1 MLKMIRERS
10 GISSRRSDFA
20 CHAVV
25 ARRRV
30 IPSSFGTRH
39 WSFAALVVAIMFSSA
54 NLKAAASVED
64 SSGITFPP
72 SSAQKWVLP
81 NGLTI
86 IVQED
91 HSAPVA
97 SVQAWCATGSID
109 EDAHLGAG
117 LSHILEHMLFQGTKT
132 RGKNEIAQQIQDVG
146 GYINAYTSFDRTVF
160 WIDVPKDGVATALG
174 VLTDAMMNS
183 TLPPEEYRK
192 EQEVI
197 RREFAMGMDDPDRVA
212 GLLLFGTAYQR
223 HPYRFPVI
231 GEIEIYNQLT
241 QEQVMQYYKTRYVP
255 NNLTFIVVGDVDAE
269 KVRQQL
275 TELFTPYPEK
285 SLKPVFIPAEPPQ
298 LGWREVHREFPTEL
312 THLSLAWH
320 IPEVTNPDVPALD
333 LLSTILG
340 DGRSSRLYRRVREEA
355 GLAFGIG
362 AFSYTPG
369 DPGLFGIDAT
379 VDPKK
384 REAAEQ
390 LVMGIV
396 DEVKQ
401 AGVTAEEL
409 TKAKKILLSHHLGAL
424 TTMRGQASDIG
435 SNWLLT
441 RNLNFSRDYLA
452 AVQKVTLDD
461 IKRVAANYLTDSN
474 LTVVSLNPKGSLAA
488 KAEGPK
494 VAAAAEIEKFELSNG
509 LRLLVREDRRL
520 PLVAMGAVFRGGLL
534 AETPQTNGIT
544 RLMAK
549 VLLKGTK
556 TRTAEQ
562 IANQIE
568 AVGGSISSDAGNNSF
583 SVSLDVTKPDVKL
596 GVELLSDVLLN
607 ATMPEKAIAREK
619 EIQIAA
625 IQQEDEQL
633 TSVARNIMR
642 QALFPQH
649 PYALRTN
656 GSVESVR
663 RLTQKDLL
671 EFRDRYMVAKNGVI
685 FVFGDVKAAEV
696 KQLFEKALGGMKPG
710 MLALTDMHPASPL
723 SGIETVESRKEK
735 AQGVIM
741 VGFRGA
747 SISSPDR
754 HALELI
760 DEASSDLGSRF
771 FVRIR
776 EQMGLAYYVGA
787 SQMQGLV
794 PGLFAFYL
802 GTDPQKIEPV
812 KTALLDEIHKLAND
826 GLTNQELA
834 RAKKKLIGQ
843 QEIAN
848 QSNEAFGYQ
857 CALEELY
864 GLGFDY
870 YKRLEHDV
878 DAVTLDDIKRV
889 AAKYFRDQPYVL
901 ATVRPPEGSAAA
913 KQK

>member
-1 MLKMIRERS
+1 MIR
-10 GISSRRSDFA
+10 FA
-20 CHAVV
+20 
-25 ARRRV
+25 
-30 IPSSFGTRH
+30 PGL
-39 WSFAALVVAIMFSSA
+39 ALVVASMFSSA
-54 NLKAAASVED
+54 NLKAAPADD
-64 SSGITFPP
+64 SAVITFPP

-109 EDAHLGAG
+109 EDQHLGAG
-117 LSHILEHMLFQGTKT
+117 LSHILEHMLFKGTTT
-132 RGKNEIAQQIQDVG
+132 RSTNVIAQKIQDVG

-160 WIDVPKDGVATALG
+160 WIDVPKDGVATALD
-174 VLTDAMMNS
+174 VLADAMMNS
-183 TLPPEEYRK
+183 TLPPEEYMK

-197 RREFAMGMDDPDRVA
+197 RREFAMGLDDPDRVA
-212 GLLLFGTAYQR
+212 GLLLFATAYQR
-223 HPYRFPVI
+223 HPYHFPVI
-231 GEIEIYNQLT
+231 GDIEIYNQLT
-241 QEQVMQYYKTRYVP
+241 HDQVMQYYKTRYVP
-255 NNLTFIVVGDVDAE
+255 NNLTFVVVGDVDAA
-269 KVRQQL
+269 KMRQQL
-275 TELFTPYPEK
+275 TEFFKAYPEK
-285 SLKPVFIPAEPPQ
+285 SLKPVFIPEEPPQ
-298 LGWREVHREFPTEL
+298 LGRREVHQEFATEL

-355 GLAFGIG
+355 GLVYRIA

-369 DPGLFGIDAT
+369 DPGLFGIDAAL
-379 VDPKK
+379 DPRK

-390 LVMGIV
+390 LMLHIL

-401 AGVTAEEL
+401 SGVTAEEL
-409 TKAKKILLSHHLGAL
+409 MKAKKMSLSHHLGAL

-441 RNLNFSRDYLA
+441 RNLNFSRDYLD

-461 IKRVAANYLTDSN
+461 IKRVAVHYLTNEN
-474 LTVVSLNPKGSLAA
+474 LTVISLNPKGSLLA
-488 KAEGPK
+488 KAE
-494 VAAAAEIEKFELSNG
+494 AAKPISAGEVQKFELSNG
-509 LRLLVREDRRL
+509 LRLLVREDARL
-520 PLVAMGAVFRGGLL
+520 PLVAMGAVFRSGLL

-549 VLLKGTK
+549 SLLKGTT

-562 IANQIE
+562 IANEIE
-568 AVGGSISSDAGNNSF
+568 AVGGSISSEASNNTFNVSF
-583 SVSLDVTKPDVKL
+583 EVTKPDVKL
-596 GVELLSDVLLN
+596 AVELFSDVLLN

-625 IQQEDEQL
+625 IKQEEEQL
-633 TSVARNIMR
+633 TTVARNILR
-642 QALFPQH
+642 QALFTQH
-649 PYALRTN
+649 PYALRAN
-656 GSVESVR
+656 GSVESVQ
-663 RLTQKDLL
+663 RLNQKDLL
-671 EFRDRYMVAKNGVI
+671 EFRDRYLVAQNGVI

-696 KQLFEKALGGMKPG
+696 KQLLEQALGGMRPG
-710 MLALTDMHPASPL
+710 ALALTDAHPAAPL
-723 SGIETVESRKEK
+723 SKTETVESRKDK

-741 VGFRGA
+741 VGYRGA
-747 SISSPDR
+747 DIFSPDR
-754 HALELI
+754 YALQLI

-771 FVRIR
+771 FIRIR

-787 SQMQGLV
+787 SQMEGLV

-812 KTALLDEIHKLAND
+812 KTALLDEIGKLARD
-826 GLTNQELA
+826 GLTSEELA

-848 QSNEAFGYQ
+848 QSNDSFGYQ
-857 CALEELY
+857 CALDELY
-864 GLGFDY
+864 GLGFNY
-870 YKRLEHDV
+870 YKSLQRNV
-878 DAVTLDDIKRV
+878 DTVTLDDIKRV

-901 ATVRPPEGSAAA
+901 ATVRPPEGTAAA

>member
-1 MLKMIRERS
+1 MYRIP
-10 GISSRRSDFA
+10 
-20 CHAVV
+20 V
-25 ARRRV
+25 A
-30 IPSSFGTRH
+30 SFLT
-39 WSFAALVVAIMFSSA
+39 AALLFPMV
-54 NLKAAASVED
+54 NLKAASPEPSAL
-64 SSGITFPP
+64 IAFPL
-72 SSAQKWVLP
+72 STAQKWILP
-81 NGLTI
+81 NGLTV

-109 EDAHLGAG
+109 EDQHLGAG
-117 LSHILEHMLFQGTKT
+117 VSHILEHMLFKGTNT
-132 RGKNEIAQQIQDVG
+132 RSANQIAQSIQDVG

-160 WIDVPKDGVATALG
+160 WIDVPKDGVGTALE
-174 VLTDAMMNS
+174 VLSDAMMNS
-183 TLPPEEYRK
+183 SLPPDEYNK

-197 RREFAMGMDDPDRVA
+197 RREFAMGMDDPDRMA
-212 GLLLFGTAYQR
+212 SLLLFATAYQR

-231 GEIEIYNQLT
+231 GELEIYNQLT

-255 NNLTFIVVGDVDAE
+255 NNLTFVVVGDVNGE
-269 KVRQQL
+269 KVQQQL
-275 TELFTPYPEK
+275 NDLFNAYPEK
-285 SLKPVFIPAEPPQ
+285 SLKPLFIPEEPPQ
-298 LGWREVHREFPTEL
+298 LGRREVHKEFATEL
-312 THLSLAWH
+312 THFSMAWH
-320 IPEVTNPDVPALD
+320 IPEVTSPDVPALD

-355 GLAFGIG
+355 GLAFRIA

-379 VDPKK
+379 LDPKK

-390 LVMGIV
+390 LALQIL

-401 AGVTAEEL
+401 NGVSADEL
-409 TKAKKILLSHHLGAL
+409 EKAKKITLSQHLGTL

-441 RNLNFSRDYLA
+441 RDLNFSREYLD

-461 IKRVAANYLTDSN
+461 IKRVARTYLTDNN
-474 LTVVSLNPKGSLAA
+474 LTVVSLNPRSSLSG
-488 KAEGPK
+488 KSDPVK
-494 VAAAAEIEKFELSNG
+494 PVAAGEIQKFELSNG
-509 LRLLVREDRRL
+509 LRLLVREDHRL
-520 PLVAMGAVFRGGLL
+520 PLVGMGAVFRGGLL
-534 AETPQTNGIT
+534 AEKPEDNGVT

-562 IANQIE
+562 IANE
-568 AVGGSISSDAGNNSF
+568 LESVGGSISSDAGNNSF
-583 SVSLDVTKPDVKL
+583 SVSVDVMKLDVKL
-596 GVELLSDVLLN
+596 GVDLLSDVLLD
-607 ATMPEKAIAREK
+607 ATFPEKAVARET

-625 IQQEDEQL
+625 IQQEEEQL
-633 TSVARNIMR
+633 TSVARSIMR

-649 PYALRTN
+649 PYALRSN
-656 GSVESVR
+656 GSVESVQ
-663 RLTQKDLL
+663 RLTQKDLI
-671 EFRDRYMVAKNGVI
+671 EFRDRYVVGRNGVI
-685 FVFGDVKAAEV
+685 FVFGDVNAAEV
-696 KQLFEKALGGMKPG
+696 KQLFEQALGKMKPG
-710 MLALTDMHPASPL
+710 ALALTDARPSTPL
-723 SGIETVESRKEK
+723 GKPETVESRKNK

-747 SISSPDR
+747 SLSSPDR
-754 HALELI
+754 YALELI

-771 FVRIR
+771 FIRIR

-787 SQMQGLV
+787 SEMQGLV
-794 PGLFAFYL
+794 TGLFAFYL

-812 KTALLDEIHKLAND
+812 KTALLDEIRKLAND
-826 GLTNQELA
+826 GLTSEELA

-848 QSNEAFGYQ
+848 QSNDAFGYQ
-857 CALEELY
+857 CSLDELY

-878 DAVTLDDIKRV
+878 DTMTLDDIKRV

-901 ATVRPPEGSAAA
+901 ATVRPPASAKATAGRPESSPAA

>member
-1 MLKMIRERS
+1 MIR
-10 GISSRRSDFA
+10 FA
-20 CHAVV
+20 PGLALIV
-25 ARRRV
+25 A
-30 IPSSFGTRH
+30 S
-39 WSFAALVVAIMFSSA
+39 MFSSA
-54 NLKAAASVED
+54 NLKAAPTDNST
-64 SSGITFPP
+64 GITFPS
-72 SSAQKWVLP
+72 SSAQKWFLP

-109 EDAHLGAG
+109 EDEHLGAG
-117 LSHILEHMLFQGTKT
+117 LSHILEHMLFKGTKT
-132 RGKNEIAQQIQDVG
+132 RSTNVIAQKIQDVG

-160 WIDVPKDGVATALG
+160 WIDVPKDGIATALD
-174 VLTDAMMNS
+174 VLADAMMNS
-183 TLPPEEYRK
+183 TLPPEEYQK

-197 RREFAMGMDDPDRVA
+197 RREFAMGLDDPDRVV
-212 GLLLFGTAYQR
+212 GLRLFATAYQR

-241 QEQVMQYYKTRYVP
+241 HEQVMQYYKTRYVP
-255 NNLTFIVVGDVDAE
+255 NNLTFVVAGDVDAE

-275 TELFTPYPEK
+275 TEFFKAYPEK
-285 SLKPVFIPAEPPQ
+285 SLKPLFIPEEPPQ
-298 LGWREVHREFPTEL
+298 LGRREVHEEFATEL

-333 LLSTILG
+333 LLSSILG

-355 GLAFGIG
+355 GLAYRIS

-379 VDPKK
+379 LDPKK

-390 LVMGIV
+390 LVLRIL

-401 AGVTAEEL
+401 AGVTTEEL
-409 TKAKKILLSHHLGAL
+409 MKAKKISLSHHLGAL

-441 RNLNFSRDYLA
+441 RNLNFSRDYLDA
-452 AVQKVTLDD
+452 AQKVTLDD
-461 IKRVAANYLTDSN
+461 IKRVAARYLTNEN
-474 LTVVSLNPKGSLAA
+474 LTVVSLNPKGSLLAKTEAA
-488 KAEGPK
+488 KPVGVGE
-494 VAAAAEIEKFELSNG
+494 VQKFELSNG
-509 LRLLVREDRRL
+509 LRLLVRQDARL
-520 PLVAMGAVFRGGLL
+520 PLVAIGAVFRSGLL

-568 AVGGSISSDAGNNSF
+568 AVGGSISSEAGNNSF
-583 SVSLDVTKPDVKL
+583 AVSLDITKPDVKL

-607 ATMPEKAIAREK
+607 ATMPEEAIAREK
-619 EIQIAA
+619 EVQIAA
-625 IQQEDEQL
+625 IKQDEEQL
-633 TSVARNIMR
+633 TTVARNILR
-642 QALFPQH
+642 QALFTQH
-649 PYALRTN
+649 PYALRAN
-656 GSVESVR
+656 GSVDSIQ
-663 RLTQKDLL
+663 RLTRKDLL
-671 EFRDRYMVAKNGVI
+671 EFRDRYVVAKNGVI

-696 KQLFEKALGGMKPG
+696 KQLFEQALAGMKPG
-710 MLALTDMHPASPL
+710 TLALTDAHPAAPL
-723 SGIETVESRKEK
+723 NKIETVESRKEK

-741 VGFRGA
+741 VGYRGA
-747 SISSPDR
+747 DIFSPDR
-754 HALELI
+754 YPLQLI

-787 SQMQGLV
+787 NQMEGLV

-812 KTALLDEIHKLAND
+812 KTALLDEIHKLATD
-826 GLTNQELA
+826 GLTNEELA
-834 RAKKKLIGQ
+834 RAKKKVIGQ

-848 QSNEAFGYQ
+848 QSNDSFGYQ
-857 CALEELY
+857 CALDEIY
-864 GLGFDY
+864 GLGFNY
-870 YKRLEHDV
+870 YKSLEHGV
-878 DAVTLDDIKRV
+878 EAVSLDDIKRV

-913 KQK
+913 NKK

>member
-1 MLKMIRERS
+1 
-10 GISSRRSDFA
+10 
-20 CHAVV
+20 
-25 ARRRV
+25 
-30 IPSSFGTRH
+30 
-39 WSFAALVVAIMFSSA
+39 
-54 NLKAAASVED
+54 
-64 SSGITFPP
+64 
-72 SSAQKWVLP
+72 
-81 NGLTI
+81 
-86 IVQED
+86 
-91 HSAPVA
+91 
-97 SVQAWCATGSID
+97 
-109 EDAHLGAG
+109 
-117 LSHILEHMLFQGTKT
+117 MLFKGTKT
-132 RGKNEIAQQIQDVG
+132 RSTNEIAQKIQDVG
-146 GYINAYTSFDRTVF
+146 GYVNAYTSFDRTVF
-160 WIDVPKDGVATALG
+160 WIDVPKDGVTTALDI
-174 VLTDAMMNS
+174 LADAMMNS
-183 TLPPEEYRK
+183 TLPPTEYQK

-212 GLLLFGTAYQR
+212 GLLLFATAYQR

-255 NNLTFIVVGDVDAE
+255 NNLTFLVVGDVDAQ

-275 TELFTPYPEK
+275 TELFKPYPEK
-285 SLKPVFIPAEPPQ
+285 SLQPVFVPAEPPQ
-298 LGWREVHREFPTEL
+298 LGCREVHQEFSTEL

-333 LLSTILG
+333 LLSTVLG

-355 GLAFGIG
+355 GLAFSIS

-384 REAAEQ
+384 RDAAEQ
-390 LVMGIV
+390 LALRIV

-409 TKAKKILLSHHLGAL
+409 AKAKKITLSHHLGAL

-441 RNLNFSRDYLA
+441 RDLNFSRHYLD

-461 IKRVAANYLTDSN
+461 IKRVAANYLIENN
-474 LTVVSLNPKGSLAA
+474 LTVISLNPKGSLTG
-488 KAEGPK
+488 KAEAEKP
-494 VAAAAEIEKFELSNG
+494 VAASEVQKFELLNG
-509 LRLLVREDRRL
+509 LRLLVREDPRL

-544 RLMAK
+544 SLMAK

-562 IANQIE
+562 IANEIE
-568 AVGGSISSDAGNNSF
+568 AVGGSISSDAGNNTF
-583 SVSLDVTKPDVKL
+583 RVSVDVTKPDMKL
-596 GVELLSDVLLN
+596 GVNLLSDVLIN
-607 ATMPEKAIAREK
+607 ATFPEKAIAREK

-625 IQQEDEQL
+625 IQQEEEQL

-649 PYALRTN
+649 PYALRSN
-656 GSVESVR
+656 GSLESVK

-671 EFRDRYMVAKNGVI
+671 EFRDRYVVAKNGGI
-685 FVFGDVKAAEV
+685 YVFGDVKASEV
-696 KQLFEKALGGMKPG
+696 KQLFEQMLGKMKPG
-710 MLALTDMHPASPL
+710 ALALTDAKPSMPL
-723 SGIETVESRKEK
+723 GKPETVERRKEK

-747 SISSPDR
+747 TLSSPDR
-754 HALELI
+754 YALELI

-771 FVRIR
+771 FIRIR

-826 GLTNQELA
+826 GLSPGELA

-848 QSNEAFGYQ
+848 QSNDAFGYH
-857 CALEELY
+857 CALDELY

-870 YKRLEHDV
+870 YKQLEHDV
-878 DAVTLDDIKRV
+878 NAVTLDDIKQV

-901 ATVRPPEGSAAA
+901 ATVRPPE
-913 KQK
+913 KK

>member
-1 MLKMIRERS
+1 M
-10 GISSRRSDFA
+10 
-20 CHAVV
+20 
-25 ARRRV
+25 
-30 IPSSFGTRH
+30 
-39 WSFAALVVAIMFSSA
+39 ALVVTRMFSSA
-54 NLKAAASVED
+54 NLKAAPTDD
-64 SSGITFPP
+64 STVITFPP

-109 EDAHLGAG
+109 EDQHLGAG
-117 LSHILEHMLFQGTKT
+117 LSHILEHMLFKGTKT
-132 RGKNEIAQQIQDVG
+132 RSTNVIAQKIQDVG
-146 GYINAYTSFDRTVF
+146 GYINDYTSFDRTVF
-160 WIDVPKDGVATALG
+160 WIDVPKDGVATALD
-174 VLTDAMMNS
+174 VLADAMMNS
-183 TLPPEEYRK
+183 TLPPQEYMK

-197 RREFAMGMDDPDRVA
+197 RREFAMGLDDPDRVA
-212 GLLLFGTAYQR
+212 GLLLFATAYQR
-223 HPYRFPVI
+223 HPYHFPVI
-231 GEIEIYNQLT
+231 GDIEIYNQLT
-241 QEQVMQYYKTRYVP
+241 QDQVMQYYKTRYVP
-255 NNLTFIVVGDVDAE
+255 NNLTFVVAGDVDAA

-275 TELFTPYPEK
+275 TEFFKAYPEK
-285 SLKPVFIPAEPPQ
+285 SLKPVFIPEEPPQ
-298 LGWREVHREFPTEL
+298 LGRREVHQEFATEL
-312 THLSLAWH
+312 THLLLAWH
-320 IPEVTNPDVPALD
+320 IPEVTNRDVPALD

-355 GLAFGIG
+355 GLAYRIS

-379 VDPKK
+379 LDPKK

-390 LVMGIV
+390 LVLRIL

-401 AGVTAEEL
+401 SGVTAEEL
-409 TKAKKILLSHHLGAL
+409 MKAKKMSLSHHLGDL

-441 RNLNFSRDYLA
+441 RNLNFSRDYLD

-461 IKRVAANYLTDSN
+461 IKRVAADYLTNEN
-474 LTVVSLNPKGSLAA
+474 LTVVSLNPKGSPLPKAEAA
-488 KAEGPK
+488 KPISAGE
-494 VAAAAEIEKFELSNG
+494 VQKFELSSG
-509 LRLLVREDRRL
+509 LRLLVREDARL
-520 PLVAMGAVFRGGLL
+520 PLVAMGAIFRSGLL

-549 VLLKGTK
+549 ALLKGTT

-562 IANQIE
+562 IANEIE
-568 AVGGSISSDAGNNSF
+568 AVGGSISSEASNNTF
-583 SVSLDVTKPDVKL
+583 NVSLQVTKPDVKL
-596 GVELLSDVLLN
+596 AVELISDVLLN
-607 ATMPEKAIAREK
+607 AIMPEKAIAREK
-619 EIQIAA
+619 EVQIAA
-625 IQQEDEQL
+625 IKQEEEQL
-633 TSVARNIMR
+633 TTVARNILR
-642 QALFPQH
+642 QALFTQH
-649 PYALRTN
+649 PYALRAN
-656 GSVESVR
+656 GSLDSVQ

-671 EFRDRYMVAKNGVI
+671 EFRDRYVVAKNGVI

-696 KQLFEKALGGMKPG
+696 KQLFEQALGGMRPG
-710 MLALTDMHPASPL
+710 ALALTHAHPAAPL
-723 SGIETVESRKEK
+723 SKTESVESRKDK
-735 AQGVIM
+735 AQGIIM

-747 SISSPDR
+747 DIFSRDR
-754 HALELI
+754 YALQLI

-771 FVRIR
+771 FIRIR

-787 SQMQGLV
+787 SQMEGLV

-812 KTALLDEIHKLAND
+812 KTALLDEISKLASD
-826 GLTNQELA
+826 GLTNEELA

-848 QSNEAFGYQ
+848 QSNDSFGYQ
-857 CALEELY
+857 AALDELY
-864 GLGFDY
+864 GLGFNY
-870 YKRLEHDV
+870 YKSLQRNV

-901 ATVRPPEGSAAA
+901 ATVRPPEGAAAA